1 MNVMNEKP
9 ANFMV
14 RWTTEEENLLLQE
27 LKDNIGIEEI
37 AKSHKRTLGGIIG
50 RQKTV
55 AYKMYLDEVTDEDI
69 LSITK
74 LSEGQFRESI
84 AKYDARAKRKTN
96 KNIIANDIPNP
107 VIQQSVLEDMKN
119 EIIYLKNTVK
129 ELVEMMKAVY
139 VFEDV

>member
-9 ANFMV
+9 SNFMV

-107 VIQQSVLEDMKN
+107 VIQQSVLEDMK
-119 EIIYLKNTVK
+119 
-129 ELVEMMKAVY
+129 MK
-139 VFEDV
+139 

>member
-1 MNVMNEKP
+1 
-9 ANFMV
+9 
-14 RWTTEEENLLLQE
+14 
-27 LKDNIGIEEI
+27 
-37 AKSHKRTLGGIIG
+37 
-50 RQKTV
+50 
-55 AYKMYLDEVTDEDI
+55 MYLDEVTDEDI

-96 KNIIANDIPNP
+96 KNIIRNNIPNP
-107 VIQQSVLEDMKN
+107 VIQQTVLEDMKN
-119 EIIYLKNTVK
+119 EIIDLKNTVK